1 MQKEIEWRKKGRGKD
16 GRGTEEKKKDERK
29 EGRERGKKREREG
42 GREDQIFHS
51 SMLRSYFKSILLSS
65 NNPSVYPISS
75 VIKFQYMNFRRG
87 HKH

>member
-1 MQKEIEWRKKGRGKD
+1 MGGDRRK
-16 GRGTEEKKKDERK
+16 KKKDERK

-65 NNPSVYPISS
+65 SQPSVCPISS